1 MLQVLLPLRA
11 FELRCEMIRLDR
23 TRNFRIRGDHA
34 PPVQYLNRG
43 FRNGD
48 QHSPAGMHLDTE
60 GCWLHGYL
68 GRACGE
74 RFMYSASFS

>member
-34 PPVQYLNRG
+34 SPVQYLNRG

-48 QHSPAGMHLDTE
+48 EHSPAGMHLNTQ
-60 GCWLHGYL
+60 GRPLHNYFS
-68 GRACGE
+68 AAWGE
-74 RFMYSASFS
+74 RFISSVSLS